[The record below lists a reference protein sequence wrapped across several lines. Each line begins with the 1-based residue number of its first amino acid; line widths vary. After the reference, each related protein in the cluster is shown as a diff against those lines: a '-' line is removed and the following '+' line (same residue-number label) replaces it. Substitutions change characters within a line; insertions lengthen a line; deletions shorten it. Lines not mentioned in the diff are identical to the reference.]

1 MANGN
6 PADVGYNPQGVPEAV
21 LQGLINR
28 KSPKAAG
35 LEGFLNSGFFPQLGQ
50 TIQQMGQNEQK
61 KKKQDQLQ
69 QLLQAMRTQGAP
81 QQGPQMPAGP
91 PIQGPAGYTP
101 PGAGPSAVP
110 AGQAPM
116 PQNPTSGMGA
126 PAQDNSDRI
135 KQLMMAY
142 DPQGSME
149 AMQKQM
155 FPAAMNPLQQ
165 SQADYYKAKTG
176 ALQKGPQSMR
186 GGGQGGWRAIQDRDG
201 SAYLYNEGTGETRQ
215 IRGPMPPKPG
225 NPVPAAALDV
235 KTQIANNTQAPW
247 WKKLLGQTPPIQ
259 NPLQQQASVPQQGQM
274 LNGKKVVAVEQVQ

>member
-101 PGAGPSAVP
+101 PGAGSSAVP

-155 FPAAMNPLQQ
+155 FPAVMNPLQQ
-165 SQADYYKAKTG
+165 SEIAKNQALTKRYSMPPQQKTPNPTDE
-176 ALQKGPQSMR
+176 ALKQAR
-186 GGGQGGWRAIQDRDG
+186 IEAIQALL
-201 SAYLYNEGTGETRQ
+201 SRQ
-215 IRGPMPPKPG
+215 GQPKPPKPID
-225 NPVPAAALDV
+225 PVAAARLQFEVD
-235 KTQIANNTQAPW
+235 KANAGNQSRWPWQKAPVL
-247 WKKLLGQTPPIQ
+247 K
-259 NPLQQQASVPQQGQM
+259 NPLQGQAQAPAEVQGLSDEELLAIAGQS
-274 LNGKKVVAVEQVQ
+274 GDQ